1 MTTPSF
7 QMKRNSRAR
16 THRSI
21 RAHKVVLS
29 IVACSL
35 LISVAIA
42 QTPNSE
48 PPPRSMGDGRPLLVT
63 LDDLPIS
70 SRKLHPDAAER
81 RKITDDLLAVL
92 KKHRVPAVG
101 LVTWQNVG
109 GPDDEAL
116 LEAWLA
122 AGMEL
127 GNHSATHPDLS
138 KLTAEAYI
146 EDVEAGRQKLA
157 AFLTPHDLKVRFF
170 RYTFLREGDTQPKY
184 AAVRSYLVRSKQRDL
199 PVTLDTQ
206 DWSFEAPWVE
216 ARRAGDAAALSRI
229 GRDFQASLRL
239 SVTDQEGRGDRLL
252 SRPAPQIL
260 LLHATEVCAA
270 QLDTLLSWLEETG
283 HRFAPVDEVM
293 ADPAITSPPGFI
305 APYGCG
311 LWDRVAAVRE
321 EKEVQLAVSDLLKTQ
336 AEAWNRGDLE
346 AFCSVYADDAAFAT
360 PKGLTRGRADVLA
373 NYRAAYPDK
382 AAMGWLSFQF
392 LDEKPVR
399 GREVSLLGDARPG
412 RIHAVTLIARW
423 SLTATDG
430 KTRSG
435 LTLLVLHRTGDTWRI
450 VQDASM

>member
-1 MTTPSF
+1 MTI
-7 QMKRNSRAR
+7 QRCCRKL
-16 THRSI
+16 RSI
-21 RAHKVVLS
+21 SQTACRAGS
-29 IVACSL
+29 RL
-35 LISVAIA
+35 LLPAAAWLALAASGISAA
-42 QTPNSE
+42 A
-48 PPPRSMGDGRPLLVT
+48 PPAPEAAGSRRPLLVT

-81 RKITDDLLAVL
+81 KEITEDLLAVL
-92 KKHRVPAVG
+92 KKHHAPAVG

-127 GNHSATHPDLS
+127 GNHSATHPDLT

-146 EDVEAGRQKLA
+146 EDVEAGRRKLA
-157 AFLTPHDLKVRFF
+157 EFLEPRGRKVRFY

-184 AAVRSYLVRSKQRDL
+184 AAVRSYLVRSTQRDL

-216 ARRAGDAAALSRI
+216 ARRRGDAAALARI

-239 SVTDQEGRGDRLL
+239 SVTDQEARGDRLL
-252 SRPAPQIL
+252 GRPAAQIL
-260 LLHATEVCAA
+260 LLHATEVCGA
-270 QLDTLLSWLEETG
+270 QLDELLSWLEETG
-283 HRFAPVDEVM
+283 HRFASVDEVM
-293 ADPAITSPPGFI
+293 TDPAITSPPGFI

-311 LWDRVAAVRE
+311 LWDRVTAVRE

-346 AFCSVYADDAAFAT
+346 AFCSAYTDDAAFVT
-360 PKGLTRGRADVLA
+360 PKGLTRGRSAVLER
-373 NYRAAYPDK
+373 YRASYPDK

-392 LDEKPVR
+392 LEVKPVR
-399 GREVSLLGDARPG
+399 GMEVSLLGDARPG
-412 RIHAVTLIARW
+412 RIHAVTVIARW
-423 SLTATDG
+423 SLTGADG

-435 LTLLVLHRTGDTWRI
+435 LTLLVLHRAGDSWRI